1 MKLCHACL
9 VAFFA
14 ILFIFQAIPVTRAAE
29 PEFVLSLNLPI
40 PPIHNRWTYAVKP
53 WVEEIE
59 KRTNGR
65 VKIEPYFAESLSK
78 EADAFESVKTGVADL
93 AEFSFDVA
101 VGQFPF
107 HERAM
112 TLASPGTSIEQPTEW
127 VLAMQ
132 EAFPQVMNE
141 FNGVK
146 LLFTHAQTVGML
158 IGSKDPIIKLD
169 DFKGKKINVIGDYQV
184 AKKVDALGA
193 SVVSMPLGEVFT
205 SLQQGV
211 VDAIT
216 VDYDLLVSRRLGEVI
231 KHVTAVQ
238 TTCFVFGMLMNEDFY
253 NSLPDD
259 IKKVF
264 DEVSGQFA
272 GEVFTNFWTTLPYKS
287 LDTWLKDMGGKL
299 HVLTDEEYAEID
311 KRVAPVRNE
320 WVNIVNKAGYP
331 GEEMAKKMEELQVK
345 FGKPWKDSRSEE
357 IAKKGSVD

>member
-1 MKLCHACL
+1 MKQWNRYSAIFLAIFL
-9 VAFFA
+9 VS
-14 ILFIFQAIPVTRAAE
+14 IFVTPAPAAD

-40 PPIHNRWTYAVKP
+40 PPIHNRWNHAIKP
-53 WVEEIE
+53 WIEEIE
-59 KRTNGR
+59 KRTDGR

-112 TLASPGTSIEQPTEW
+112 TLAMPGTSIEQPTEW
-127 VLAMQ
+127 VMAMQ
-132 EAFPQVMNE
+132 EAFPQVMKE
-141 FNGVK
+141 FDGVK

-158 IGSKDPIIKLD
+158 IGSKDPITKLD

-231 KHVTAVQ
+231 KHVTAVE
-238 TTCFVFGMLMNEDFY
+238 TTCFVFGMLMNEDVY

-264 DEVSGQFA
+264 DEVSGQYA

-299 HVLTDEEYAEID
+299 HVLTDGEYAEID
-311 KRVAPVRNE
+311 KRMEPVRAE
-320 WVNIVNKAGYP
+320 WINIVNKAGYP
-331 GEEMAKKMEELQVK
+331 GEEMAKKMDELSSK
-345 FGKPWKDSRSEE
+345 YGKPWKNSRSEE
-357 IAKKGSVD
+357 IACKGSVN